1 MHSYVILTT
10 LHHLDLVR
18 KEKQVLNNTLL
29 ENTWMAETEL
39 NLTDIQ
45 GTVTSVE
52 LLRYQ
57 WSEAHKNKPKVKVMA
72 LGTSHQ
78 EGEKK
83 KAENW

>member
-1 MHSYVILTT
+1 
-10 LHHLDLVR
+10 
-18 KEKQVLNNTLL
+18 
-29 ENTWMAETEL
+29 MAETEL